1 MSIWDDAKAAVASL
15 AHSGVDDLAF
25 LPAPVRDVL
34 TGPVRDFAKSD
45 VGMVVFRAMS
55 TAGYFGLVPLL
66 GPQLA
71 GIAFAWPGLL
81 RGDDFDKAWVTEFS
95 WRLSKTAEVG
105 GAELQ
110 LELSNQFQRVVDG
123 LRGKIAGGDSEI
135 LNWTVGEVAKYFDVR
150 EDAAAEALALIK
162 RAPEVLEAFDFDPA
176 TGRATPR
183 DRTARLLS
191 TLSTERREGPL
202 FLRRLA
208 MIQEMPTEMTHRL
221 ALASPAAASF
231 EGGAPRSDASRRRDN
246 VMLAAV
252 VLAALGALGWWYFGE
267 KKRRL

>member
-15 AHSGVDDLAF
+15 AHSSVDDLSF
-25 LPAPVRDVL
+25 LPSPVRDVL

-71 GIAFAWPGLL
+71 AIAFAWPGLL

-95 WRLSKTAEVG
+95 WRLDKTAEVG

-110 LELSNQFQRVVDG
+110 LELQNQFARVVDG
-123 LRGKIAGGDSEI
+123 LRAKLAVGDTAI
-135 LNWTVGEVAKYFDVR
+135 LEWSVAEVARYFEVR
-150 EDAAAEALALIK
+150 EDAAAEALALVK
-162 RAPEVLEAFDFDPA
+162 RAPELLEAFDFDPR
-176 TGRATPR
+176 TGRGVPR
-183 DRTARLLS
+183 DRRARELA
-191 TLSTERREGPL
+191 TLGTEARSGPL

-208 MIQEMPTEMTHRL
+208 MLQDMPTEMTHRL
-221 ALASPAAASF
+221 SLASPTSSF
-231 EGGAPRSDASRRRDN
+231 EAAPRSDASRRRDN
-246 VMLAAV
+246 LMLGAV
-252 VLAALGALGWWYFGE
+252 IVAALGALGWWYLGE
-267 KKRRL
+267 RRRGH